1 MKYWRRLGA
10 ISPTLCE
17 DSGWKTQILAEGV
30 LVNKKLKFILD
41 LAMLISLLGLCS
53 GYVKMHEH

>member
-10 ISPTLCE
+10 SSPTLCE

-30 LVNKKLKFILD
+30 MVNKKTQVYSGLSDVDRSLW
-41 LAMLISLLGLCS
+41 AMLGVC
-53 GYVKMHEH
+53 EDA

>member
-30 LVNKKLKFILD
+30 MVNKKTQVYSGLSDVDKSLW
-41 LAMLISLLGLCS
+41 AMLGVC
-53 GYVKMHEH
+53 EDA